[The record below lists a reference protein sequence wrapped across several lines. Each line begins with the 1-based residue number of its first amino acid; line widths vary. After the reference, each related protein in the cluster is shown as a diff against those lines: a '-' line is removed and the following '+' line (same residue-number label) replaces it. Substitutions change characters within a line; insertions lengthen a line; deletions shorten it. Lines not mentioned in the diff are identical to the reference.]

1 MKSTI
6 ARYVTLGLGTQDN
19 SSIIYSL
26 TSVGIVNESISDH
39 NDTNKRFNCLNLICA
54 LIQTIG

>member
-6 ARYVTLGLGTQDN
+6 ARYVTLGLGTHDN

-26 TSVGIVNESISDH
+26 KSVGIVTENISDH
-39 NDTNKRFNCLNLICA
+39 NDTDKRNNCLNLICA
-54 LIQTIG
+54 LI